1 MHVELLTVEG
11 VRKSFR
17 ALVAVRDVSLE
28 IHSGEILGLIGPNG
42 SGKTTLLNMIAGTY
56 KPERG
61 KIFFQGRRIDGRRPD
76 QICRAGVARTYQ
88 QVKPFLNETVH
99 ENLLLAALHCEDSG
113 GSEERVARSLSV
125 TALESMEGVQVAAL
139 PLIHRKC
146 VELAR
151 ALTTGCKLM
160 LLDEPMAGLNPTEVS
175 QFSEIIRK
183 INSIGVAVLLIEH
196 VMKAIMALSNRI
208 VVLDHGEKITEGK
221 PSELANDPKLAR
233 VYMGTE

>member
-1 MHVELLTVEG
+1 MELLTVEG

-61 KIFFQGRRIDGRRPD
+61 KIVFLGRRIDCRRPD
-76 QICRAGVARTYQ
+76 QVCRAGVARTYQ
-88 QVKPFLNETVH
+88 QVKPFLNETVL
-99 ENLLLAALHCEDSG
+99 ENLLLGALHNEDSE
-113 GSEERVARSLSV
+113 GSEKKVARALSM
-125 TALESMEGVQVAAL
+125 TGLESMEEIQVTAL
-139 PLIHRKC
+139 PLIHRRR

-183 INSIGVAVLLIEH
+183 INSNGISVLLIEH
-196 VMKAIMALSNRI
+196 VMQAIMALADRI

-221 PSELANDPKLAR
+221 PSELATDPKLAR
-233 VYMGTE
+233 VYMGAD